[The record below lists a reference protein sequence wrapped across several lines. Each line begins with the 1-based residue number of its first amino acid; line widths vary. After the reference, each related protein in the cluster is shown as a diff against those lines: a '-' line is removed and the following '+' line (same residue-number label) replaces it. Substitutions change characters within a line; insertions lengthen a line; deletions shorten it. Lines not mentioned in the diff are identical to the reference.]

1 MMKNL
6 TLSLFFLTVLPLKA
20 GDAQGFAYWSSET
33 LKGFEQK
40 LAPKIDAQ
48 MVANEQ
54 LGSYGKHSLMMIHRE
69 GSGEAEIHES
79 VVDIFVV
86 QSGGATL
93 LVGGTVIGGKS
104 TGPGEIRGSE
114 IKGAEKQQL
123 APGDIVHIPAGLP
136 HQVIVEK
143 GRQLTYVIVK
153 VGAH

>member
-1 MMKNL
+1 MRYFAL
-6 TLSLFFLTVLPLKA
+6 TLLSLIALPLRA
-20 GDAQGFAYWSSET
+20 GDPQGFACWTSAT

-86 QSGGATL
+86 QSGSATL

-114 IKGAEKQQL
+114 IKGAEKRQL
-123 APGDIVHIPAGLP
+123 AAGDIVHIPAGLP
-136 HQVIVEK
+136 HQVTVEK

-153 VGAH
+153 VSAS